1 MERAWQFRVM
11 QAMVMAI
18 VATAAAPLVGQTAR
32 TLVPDAPNNC
42 SDCAGW
48 NAPQEP
54 FKLFGNSYYVGTA
67 GLSSVLIASDD
78 GLILMDGAL
87 PQSAPLIDQHIRA
100 LGFDTSKITII
111 ANSHAHYDHAGGINA
126 LQRAT
131 GATVVASAS
140 GKKALE
146 LGNSTPDDP
155 QVGFG
160 PKAMAFPPV
169 RNIRVVADNEIVRVG
184 PLAVTAHYTPGH
196 TTGAMTWSWQSCEGA
211 RCVNVVYAD
220 SMSAVSAPGFKFTKE
235 LARIEAFR
243 KSIATVE
250 ALPCDVL
257 VTVHPGFVGI
267 EKKLA
272 RRKQA
277 PDTNPFVDANSCR
290 AYAANLRKNL
300 DARLAE
306 ERK

>member
-1 MERAWQFRVM
+1 MLMFAV
-11 QAMVMAI
+11 AAPI
-18 VATAAAPLVGQTAR
+18 VAQQPK
-32 TLVPDAPNNC
+32 TLVPDPSNDC
-42 SDCAGW
+42 SDCMAW

-67 GLSSVLIASDD
+67 GLSSVLVTSPD
-78 GLILMDGAL
+78 GLILLDGAL
-87 PQSAPLIDQHIRA
+87 PQSAPLIDEHIRA
-100 LGFDTSKITII
+100 LEFDTSKIRII

-131 GATVVASAS
+131 GATVVASPQ
-140 GKKALE
+140 GKQALE

-169 RNIRVVADNEIVRVG
+169 RNVKIVADNEVVRVG
-184 PLAVTAHYTPGH
+184 PLAITAHYTPGH
-196 TTGAMTWSWQSCEGA
+196 TPGAITWSWQSCEGA

-220 SMSAVSAPGFKFTKE
+220 SLSAVSAPGFKFSKE
-235 LARIEAFR
+235 PARVDAFR
-243 KSIATVE
+243 NSIATVE

-257 VTVHPGFVGI
+257 VTVHPGVVGI
-267 EKKLA
+267 DKKLA
-272 RRKQA
+272 RRKAA

-306 ERK
+306 EGK

>member
-1 MERAWQFRVM
+1 VRCRAL
-11 QAMVMAI
+11 I
-18 VATAAAPLVGQTAR
+18 LTAALTAPLMAQQPK
-32 TLVPDAPNNC
+32 TLVADPPSEC
-42 SDCAGW
+42 SDCPGW

-67 GLSSVLIASDD
+67 GLSSVLIVSDD

-100 LGFDTSKITII
+100 LGFDPAKIKII

-169 RNIRVVADNEIVRVG
+169 KNIRVVADNEVVRVG

-196 TTGAMTWSWQSCEGA
+196 TTGAVTWSWQSCEGA

-220 SMSAVSAPGFKFTKE
+220 SLSAVSAPGFKFSKDP
-235 LARIEAFR
+235 ARVDAFR

-250 ALPCDVL
+250 QLPCDVL
-257 VTVHPGFVGI
+257 VTVHPDFVGI
-267 EKKLA
+267 PKKLA
-272 RRKQA
+272 RMKEA
-277 PDTNPFVDANSCR
+277 PGTNPFVDANSCR
-290 AYAANLRKNL
+290 AYTADRRKML

-306 ERK
+306 EKK